1 MKRALRFGLMVLA
14 CAALL
19 FTAVLLP
26 ALVLR
31 PTSFF
36 EAGKEKLAES
46 APPSRGQLFNILE
59 QRTLRELGPEAALS
73 SSLQK
78 PFAFPT
84 HARDDAIFGID
95 ISHWTTDNCDCRI
108 DWNRVASQKVFF
120 VYIKATEGISYRD
133 KTFDDHWR
141 TLSQHPM
148 LHRGAY
154 HFLRGDVD
162 IEQQAKIFLS
172 KMGKLQPGDLPPS
185 MDLEWDVFKDSTR
198 KRPPADGND
207 YWSNLEPDEIIEKTL
222 KWLNLVEK
230 ETGRI
235 PVIYTSRQWWVE
247 RIRDE
252 KKLDLFKRYPL
263 WLSAMEDKDLQLE
276 KPGATGKWANKW
288 DWKLWQFTN
297 KGDLTKAGIPN
308 PTNPKAERMDVNI
321 FPGTLEQ
328 FRQAFGI
335 AKTIEIAAI
344 DSLKISSSQQTDRTS
359 DSAARE
365 SNAAAASRT
374 KVASNS
380 GAESRNAPANDS
392 GTAIAPG
399 TKSSGTATGK
409 SSAANTLAT
418 ASTTAT
424 ASAASTTT
432 SPETGSGTT
441 GSEPSAANTLATASS
456 AAMASAT
463 NVTTTP
469 ETEGSATG
477 SEPSA
482 ANTPAT
488 ASSAAAASA
497 ANVTTSPETGSGAT
511 GGEPSAANTPA
522 TASSAATASA
532 ANVTTT
538 PETGSSATG
547 SEPSAANTPGTESDA
562 GTASGADTGKT
573 PAAGSNTRPRRSSRV
588 ENGTSPLSIFFRKSM
603 VEIALVNG
611 RIIRVDSNIDPAV
624 LARLI
629 AVLDGP

>member
-1 MKRALRFGLMVLA
+1 MVLA

-19 FTAVLLP
+19 VTAVLLP

-59 QRTLRELGPEAALS
+59 QRALRELGPEAALS

-95 ISHWTTDNCDCRI
+95 ISHHNTDNCDCRI
-108 DWNRVASQKVFF
+108 DWNLVASQKVAFI
-120 VYIKATEGISYRD
+120 YIKATEGVSYKD
-133 KTFDDHWR
+133 KAFDDHWR
-141 TLSQHPM
+141 ALSQHPK

-172 KMGKLQPGDLPPS
+172 KMGRLQSDDLPPS

-222 KWLNLVEK
+222 KWLKLVEK

-263 WLSAMEDKDLQLE
+263 WISAMEDKDLQLE
-276 KPGATGKWANKW
+276 KPGTKGGWANKW
-288 DWKLWQFTN
+288 EWKLWQFTN
-297 KGDLTKAGIPN
+297 KGDLTRAGIPN
-308 PTNPKAERMDVNI
+308 PANPKAERVDVNI

-335 AKTIEIAAI
+335 ARTIEIAAI
-344 DSLKISSSQQTDRTS
+344 DSPKVPSSQQTNRTS

-365 SNAAAASRT
+365 SSAAAASRT

-380 GAESRNAPANDS
+380 GAESRSAPVNDS

-399 TKSSGTATGK
+399 TKSGSTVTGK
-409 SSAANTLAT
+409 SSAANTPAT

-432 SPETGSGTT
+432 SPGTGSSATNGESGT
-441 GSEPSAANTLATASS
+441 ANTPATASS
-456 AAMASAT
+456 AATTSAA
-463 NVTTTP
+463 NMTTSP
-469 ETEGSATG
+469 ETGSGVAG
-477 SEPSA
+477 GESSA

-488 ASSAAAASA
+488 ASSAAAANA
-497 ANVTTSPETGSGAT
+497 ANVTTSPETGSSAAGD
-511 GGEPSAANTPA
+511 ESNAANTPA

-538 PETGSSATG
+538 PETGSSAAS
-547 SEPSAANTPGTESDA
+547 SEPSAANTPGTESGA

-573 PAAGSNTRPRRSSRV
+573 PAAGSGTRPRRSSRV
-588 ENGTSPLSIFFRKSM
+588 ENGTSPLSAFFRKSM

-611 RIIRVDSNIDPAV
+611 RVIRVDSNIDPAV